1 MHKPKKPFYATTKF
15 ILIIFSFLFMI
26 FFIGNIATGTFEV
39 LSIEGVSSIVF
50 GSAFFTFIY
59 FMCFVYDANKTYRNK
74 LEKYNIEII
83 KNGEK
88 ERDLRQRE
96 IRLSQIKKENEI
108 EIERLKNNF
117 SLANIDSF
125 EKILFN
131 HQSGIDEKYILNFV
145 LLGAYLTSKRNSI
158 QKQFDLIINYDLVQ
172 EERLYILDAHYP
184 ENKILIKKMVDNLI
198 SQNKFLITLTELS
211 NKMLEALIN
220 KDYLAFYKMYNV
232 FDKLGIF
239 NKEWENQLLNTMNTI
254 NNNLIGVM
262 DEIRI
267 LESSISSS
275 IFDLELELLKKR

>member
-1 MHKPKKPFYATTKF
+1 MDKPKKPLYATSKF
-15 ILIIFSFLFMI
+15 ILIIFLLLFMI
-26 FFIGNIATGTFEV
+26 FFIGNISTGTSEV
-39 LSIEGVSSIVF
+39 FSIEGVSSIVF

-59 FMCFVYDANKTYRNK
+59 FMCFVYDANKTYRNE

-125 EKILFN
+125 EKILLT

-145 LLGAYLTSKRNSI
+145 LLGTYLTSKRNSI
-158 QKQFDLIINYDLVQ
+158 QEQFDLIINYDLFH
-172 EERLYILDAHYP
+172 EERLYIFDAHYP
-184 ENKILIKKMVDNLI
+184 ENKILIKKMADNLI

-239 NKEWENQLLNTMNTI
+239 NKEWENQLLNTMKTI

-262 DEIRI
+262 DEIRV

-275 IFDLELELLKKR
+275 IFDLELELSKKR